1 MSYVTR
7 YSNGTVH
14 HRRLGLAGLGDGEPQ
29 GVPPYVTAIIQQI
42 EAQYP
47 LNTQTTQALMTAFGN
62 ALSEEAKSE
71 AVKRAAVA
79 AGLSIADIILMM
91 TGVGAIVAVLVT
103 VVMAI
108 INAGLKITQT
118 YFANQANAIV
128 ADTENYLR
136 TLVAQYNAKLV
147 AYQGQVVE
155 EEAPAAYQLAVSGQQ
170 LHGLGA
176 WQDSLARDMR
186 RAVTA
191 TALVTQ
197 PILQLHHV
205 TAQALLN
212 PITKLPVPVIANTAR
227 ATAGAEADAYS
238 DIQRYEKNVD
248 DFIKVGTGEAQ
259 LEKTQEAAAKVRAA
273 GEIELKKQFD
283 IAMANS
289 NSPPFRQSLRT
300 GLAAIFRTDP
310 TINSI
315 MSQVVASV
323 ANGQAQQLNVPV
335 QQPSAGLQAVP
346 MVATALAAGATLLF
360 LKK

>member
-1 MSYVTR
+1 M
-7 YSNGTVH
+7 
-14 HRRLGLAGLGDGEPQ
+14 
-29 GVPPYVTAIIQQI
+29 
-42 EAQYP
+42 
-47 LNTQTTQALMTAFGN
+47 
-62 ALSEEAKSE
+62 
-71 AVKRAAVA
+71 KRAAVA
-79 AGLSIADIILMM
+79 AGLAVADIVL
-91 TGVGAIVAVLVT
+91 TATVVGAWVAVLLT
-103 VVMAI
+103 IVMAI

-128 ADTENYLR
+128 AETENYLR
-136 TLVAQYNAKLV
+136 TLVAQYNAQLV
-147 AYQGQVVE
+147 AFQGQVVG

-186 RAVTA
+186 RAMTA

-212 PITKLPVPVIANTAR
+212 PITKLPVPVIANMAK
-227 ATAGAEADAYS
+227 ATAGAEADAY
-238 DIQRYEKNVD
+238 DDLQRYEKNVD
-248 DFIKVGTGEAQ
+248 DFIKVGTGELQ
-259 LEKTQEAAAKVRAA
+259 LEKTKEAAAKVRATA
-273 GEIELKKQFD
+273 EVELKRQFD
-283 IAMANS
+283 IALANS

-315 MSQVVASV
+315 MAQVVASV
-323 ANGQAQQLNVPV
+323 ANGTSAQLHVDV
-335 QQPSAGLQAVP
+335 QEPSKALQAVP
-346 MVATALAAGATLLF
+346 MVATAVAAGAALLF